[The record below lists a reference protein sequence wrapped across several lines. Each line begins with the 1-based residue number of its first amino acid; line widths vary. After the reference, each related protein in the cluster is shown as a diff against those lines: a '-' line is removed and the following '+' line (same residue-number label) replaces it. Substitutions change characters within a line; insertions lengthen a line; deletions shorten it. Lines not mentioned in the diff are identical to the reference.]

1 MMPPLFTKKILALTG
16 FAALIVTGLGWL
28 VLQYGPM
35 APNRATAAS
44 ADIADLQASI
54 FGIGTVEAQRSYAI
68 GPTAAGRVRRV
79 LVDVGDTV
87 LAGQLVAEMD
97 PLDLDERATAAQ
109 SALQRAR
116 YAVDGAAAQVRDS
129 AARHKVAASNAER
142 YASLGKQAFLSAAA
156 VEARQQ
162 EAMSTQAGVSA
173 AHAAWD
179 AARQELGR
187 LAAEQAAIGKQRS
200 NLLLSAPVPGIVTA
214 RDAEP
219 GTTLVAG
226 QSVLRMID
234 PGSIRVKARIDQA
247 RSSGLRAGLPASVLL
262 HSSPR
267 ETFSATV
274 ARIELN
280 GDSVTEERLIS
291 VSFDQIPQSIML
303 GELAEITITFPAI
316 ASTLAIP
323 NAALRKIGAQD
334 GVWQLHEDRIKF
346 QPVRIGERAP
356 DGRVQ
361 VLSGLAKGDRLIVH
375 SERELHEGDKV
386 RIVDSLAQG
395 VK

>member
-16 FAALIVTGLGWL
+16 LAAFIVAGLGWL
-28 VLQYGPM
+28 VLQFGPM
-35 APNRATAAS
+35 APNRVTAAS

-79 LVDVGDTV
+79 LVDVGDAV
-87 LAGQLVAEMD
+87 RAGQLVAEMD

-200 NLLLSAPVPGIVTA
+200 NLLLMAPVPGIVTM

-234 PGSIRVKARIDQA
+234 PGSIRVKTRIDQA
-247 RSSGLRAGLPASVLL
+247 RSGGLRAGLPASVLL
-262 HSSPR
+262 RSRPHD
-267 ETFSATV
+267 TFSATV

-303 GELAEITITFPAI
+303 GELAEITISFPII
-316 ASTLAIP
+316 ASALTIP

>member
-1 MMPPLFTKKILALTG
+1 MKRPLFSKKIIVLTG

-35 APNRATAAS
+35 APNRVTAAT

-79 LVDVGDTV
+79 LVDVGDA
-87 LAGQLVAEMD
+87 LQAGQLVAEMD
-97 PLDLDERATAAQ
+97 PVDLDERATAAQ

-116 YAVDGAAAQVRDS
+116 YAVDGAAAQVRDN
-129 AARHKVAASNAER
+129 AARNKVAASNAER

-156 VEARQQ
+156 VEAKQQ
-162 EAMSTQAGVSA
+162 EAMSAQAGVSA
-173 AHAAWD
+173 ARAAWD

-200 NLLLSAPVPGIVTA
+200 NLLLIAPVPGTVTA

-234 PGSIRVKARIDQA
+234 PTSIRVKTRIDQA
-247 RSSGLRAGLPASVLL
+247 RSSGLQTGLPASVLL
-262 HSSPR
+262 RSRPR
-267 ETFSATV
+267 ETFSGTI

-291 VSFDQIPQSIML
+291 VDFNQIPQPITL
-303 GELAEITITFPAI
+303 GELAEITISFPTI
-316 ASTLAIP
+316 ASALTIP
-323 NAALRKIGAQD
+323 NAALRKIGVQD
-334 GVWQLHEDRIKF
+334 GVWQLHENRIKF
-346 QPVRIGERAP
+346 QPIRIGERAP
-356 DGRVQ
+356 DGKVQ

-375 SERELHEGDKV
+375 SESELHEGDRV
-386 RIVDSLAQG
+386 RIVDSLAKG
-395 VK
+395 IK

>member
-1 MMPPLFTKKILALTG
+1 MTRPHFSKKIIALTG
-16 FAALIVTGLGWL
+16 FGALIVTGLGWL
-28 VLQYGPM
+28 LLQYGPM
-35 APNRATAAS
+35 APNRVTVAS

-68 GPTAAGRVRRV
+68 GPTAAGRVRHV
-79 LVDVGDTV
+79 LVDVGDAV
-87 LAGQLVAEMD
+87 RAGQLVAEMD

-162 EAMSTQAGVSA
+162 EAMSAQAGVSA

-200 NLLLSAPVPGIVTA
+200 NLLLMAPVPGIVTA

-219 GTTLVAG
+219 GTTLIAG

-234 PGSIRVKARIDQA
+234 PGSIRVKTRIDQA

-262 HSSPR
+262 RSRPR
-267 ETFSATV
+267 EAFSATV

-291 VSFDQIPQSIML
+291 IRFNQIPQPIML
-303 GELAEITITFPAI
+303 GELAEVTITLPAI
-316 ASTLAIP
+316 ASALTVP

-346 QPVRIGERAP
+346 RPLRIGARAP

-375 SERELHEGDKV
+375 SERELREGDRV
-386 RIVDSLAQG
+386 RIVDSLTKG